1 MRIHI
6 FLLSSSFKI
15 ITSTI
20 YGFQIQHTTSGQNIL
35 LDCEFRPFLS
45 SFFFGILLVDYWDSC
60 ATGEK
65 KKDIRV
71 NKDKHYCRCKSK
83 RQHLDFQ
90 LAFGM
95 WRVHAKNNGRVDVDR
110 EYYAVIVQ
118 RIGRAVCE
126 FSANFLLHLCLNK
139 RLCSFLIIS
148 SFPPPLP
155 LRHQT
160 STKINTENETFR
172 ICFFFSCCTSKRGN
186 GLFLLHGKCCRDDHD
201 FVLRPFC
208 YWRANGGSG
217 GH

>member
-83 RQHLDFQ
+83 RQHLDFS
-90 LAFGM
+90 LLSACG
-95 WRVHAKNNGRVDVDR
+95 
-110 EYYAVIVQ
+110 
-118 RIGRAVCE
+118 E
-126 FSANFLLHLCLNK
+126 FM
-139 RLCSFLIIS
+139 
-148 SFPPPLP
+148 
-155 LRHQT
+155 Q
-160 STKINTENETFR
+160 KIT
-172 ICFFFSCCTSKRGN
+172 
-186 GLFLLHGKCCRDDHD
+186 
-201 FVLRPFC
+201 
-208 YWRANGGSG
+208 GGSTLIVNIMQ
-217 GH
+217 